1 MSTYYDFFAEAKIN
15 GKWHNIDFHTIGID
29 GKLLHHFLYSIS
41 RSFLGRL
48 SDLVHN
54 ANHLKFEDLAEGTQ
68 KILLDATKPQ
78 YEDSVALDNYFCIGT
93 IPDLE
98 RLVDAPYEYEFYITR
113 NQMAALE
120 AHQIDDIDDGLSA
133 KELLELPEEARREY
147 VLYRWDYPTNSRN
160 TVQYL
165 VRKLKEQL
173 EQFNESIPYQSGI
186 PYSDQK
192 ASEVR
197 VLYRIS

>member
-1 MSTYYDFFAEAKIN
+1 M
-15 GKWHNIDFHTIGID
+15 
-29 GKLLHHFLYSIS
+29 
-41 RSFLGRL
+41 
-48 SDLVHN
+48 
-54 ANHLKFEDLAEGTQ
+54 
-68 KILLDATKPQ
+68 
-78 YEDSVALDNYFCIGT
+78 
-93 IPDLE
+93 
-98 RLVDAPYEYEFYITR
+98 DAPYEYEFYITR